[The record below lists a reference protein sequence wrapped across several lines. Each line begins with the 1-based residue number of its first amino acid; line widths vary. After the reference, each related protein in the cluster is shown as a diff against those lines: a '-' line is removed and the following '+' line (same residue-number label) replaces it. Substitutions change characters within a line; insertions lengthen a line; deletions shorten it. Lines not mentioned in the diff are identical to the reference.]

1 MAERRQA
8 VVIGALGVIG
18 RYIVE
23 RLLKEDDWSIV
34 GVSRRA
40 ADAAPR
46 YRHVCVDLLDR
57 KAAAARLGELSE
69 ATHVFYAAF
78 QPSTGAAAGY
88 AANIAPNRDM
98 LVNAVTAIDAA
109 SRAL

>member
-1 MAERRQA
+1 MAERKRA

-23 RLLKEDDWSIV
+23 RLLRDEDWSVV

-46 YRHVCVDLLDR
+46 YRHVSVDLLDPR
-57 KAAAARLGELSE
+57 G
-69 ATHVFYAAF
+69 T
-78 QPSTGAAAGY
+78 
-88 AANIAPNRDM
+88 AANPACRPARGASTLAPWR
-98 LVNAVTAIDAA
+98 
-109 SRAL
+109 